1 MSTEVDERKC
11 LLVEQAVVAGTNAD
25 SLRDRQTKNDKQR
38 EWHLEMAPREANRSH
53 RSYRKKR
60 ERRLEFAALS
70 LVVAEGVWEGM
81 ALTCLAVAFGV
92 EGAIAG
98 RALGPDQQENV
109 LSVGIAVDLAD
120 ELVG

>member
-1 MSTEVDERKC
+1 
-11 LLVEQAVVAGTNAD
+11 
-25 SLRDRQTKNDKQR
+25 
-38 EWHLEMAPREANRSH
+38 MAPRNGAKRSQPLSSKLPQKT
-53 RSYRKKR
+53 RAP
-60 ERRLEFAALS
+60 LEFAALS
-70 LVVAEGVWEGM
+70 LVVAEGVWEGT